1 MPSVF
6 VQQPAPPELCSS
18 DPGTEPSPSG
28 PPAAAAPRWP
38 RPQTPQ
44 SARRPVVRSPAPL
57 PLPTRRWAPAAPAAA
72 RCRQRP
78 LPAAAAS
85 SCSTPGPV
93 GRRWASRSCWQWA
106 PASLRAWWVGQGG
119 LGGTVGRR
127 RRRRRQGPERISK
140 RRAPDGLHSLPRIA
154 SAAAMA
160 RRRCC
165 CSVRKPLCEKG
176 AVCGGAP
183 LPTHRSTC
191 QEDVEQLGGPA
202 PSAGREVSSAASATP
217 FLPFQAAD
225 RAKPKL
231 GKRATAP

>member
-6 VQQPAPPELCSS
+6 VQQPAPPEL
-18 DPGTEPSPSG
+18 
-28 PPAAAAPRWP
+28 AAAILVQSPAQAAHLRRQPRAGHALRRHRVHAAQSCVLQHHSRCRHVGGRLQHRRRP
-38 RPQTPQ
+38 AVGSALCRRPQRVAAQRLAQ
-44 SARRPVVRSPAPL
+44 SVGAGR
-57 PLPTRRWAPAAPAAA
+57 AAHAGSG
-72 RCRQRP
+72 RQ
-78 LPAAAAS
+78 LA
-85 SCSTPGPV
+85 CGH
-93 GRRWASRSCWQWA
+93 G
-106 PASLRAWWVGQGG
+106 WVGQGG

-127 RRRRRQGPERISK
+127 ERRRRQGPARISK
-140 RRAPDGLHSLPRIA
+140 RRGPDGLHSLPPIA

-202 PSAGREVSSAASATP
+202 PSAGREVSSAASAMP